1 MNTKNEI
8 SPSEGVALVAG
19 EILKTDVLGRVTVSR
34 SQREAILDVFEISGM
49 AGSAFALAHG
59 IKIQTFASWIQKRRR
74 ARGDYQNEAMCRK
87 LRMRKDESPTRL
99 RKKSRPQV
107 PLNLIEVD
115 LQKEP
120 PKAKLLGTEPL
131 EVVLPG
137 GAVVRIR
144 HEGQLHLLQILLHQ
158 RTC

>member
-34 SQREAILDVFEISGM
+34 SQREAILDVFEVSGM

-74 ARGDYQNEAMCRK
+74 ARGDYQNEALCRK
-87 LRMRKDESPTRL
+87 LRMRKDPS
-99 RKKSRPQV
+99 SVRPQKEARSQV
-107 PLNLIEVD
+107 PMKLIEVD
-115 LQKEP
+115 LQTPSSKVH
-120 PKAKLLGTEPL
+120 EPL
-131 EVVLPG
+131 EVMLPG
-137 GAVVRIR
+137 GTVVRIS
-144 HEGQLHLLQILLHQ
+144 HESQLGLLQTLILKLS
-158 RTC
+158 C